1 MANWFL
7 VALLMIALAGTACR
21 TRTRTVVVNPNQPL
35 PGWVSQPKMSDSVN
49 LYLVG
54 ESSGQASMQTARAT
68 ATEDAQ
74 RQLSQLIAR
83 EAGLGPESLDF
94 NGQLPL
100 PTVQMV
106 PGCFHHQYLN
116 GTYAGWVQVSFP
128 IKDKREL
135 VERLRGR

>member
-1 MANWFL
+1 MANRFL
-7 VALLMIALAGTACR
+7 VVLLAIALSGTACR

-35 PGWVSQPKMSDSVN
+35 PGWVNQPKMNDSVN

-54 ESSGQASMQTARAT
+54 ESSGHATLQAARLA

-83 EAGLGPESLDF
+83 EAGLSPDGLDF
-94 NGQLPL
+94 SGSLPL
-100 PTVQMV
+100 PTVQPV

-116 GTYAGWVQVSFP
+116 EAYVGWIQVRFP
-128 IKDKREL
+128 LKDKREL